1 MEKGLVQLYYG
12 DGKGKTSAAV
22 GSAVRAAGCGMKVL
36 FYQFLKQPIS
46 GEVSVLKTIEN
57 IKYVDNT
64 VASPFLFNLS
74 PQQQEY
80 YRALYTKEVRKI
92 KEELFSAKYDMVI
105 LDEAVDAFNL
115 DILKPEDLFD
125 MMENKPETTEL
136 IITGHE
142 YPGISI
148 EEIVKRADY
157 VSCIKKIK
165 HPFDHGQTLR
175 KGIEV

>member
-22 GSAVRAAGCGMKVL
+22 GSAIRAAGCGMKVF

-46 GEVSVLKTIEN
+46 GEVSVLKSIEN
-57 IKYVDNT
+57 IHYMDNS

-74 PQQQEY
+74 PAQQEY
-80 YRALYTKEVRKI
+80 YRALYTKEVQKL
-92 KEELFSAKYDMVI
+92 KEELFSAKYDMFI
-105 LDEAVDAFNL
+105 LDEAIDAYNL
-115 DILKPEDLFD
+115 EILKAEDLYD

-142 YPGISI
+142 YQGISI
-148 EEIVKRADY
+148 EEIIERSDY
-157 VSCIKKIK
+157 VSCIKKVK
-165 HPFDHGQTLR
+165 HPFDHGQTQR